1 MGLKN
6 NKLAFTLLTLTLL
19 SGCSFNGSFKSAQ
32 APDHINKLFVENYYN
47 ETPNGPPNMTIVF
60 TELTKEYFQRNS
72 NFELVNSYGDAE
84 LQATIVGYNVT
95 PIAPVG
101 NENVEVA
108 SQNRLTIKVQARYTD
123 NIKSENSFTKSFTK
137 FSDFE
142 AEQNLSDVESELVN
156 EIAGLLIID
165 IFNAAY
171 DNW

>member
-1 MGLKN
+1 MGSKS
-6 NKLAFTLLTLTLL
+6 NKLTLIIIALVL

-32 APDHINKLFVENYYN
+32 APDHINTLFVENYYN
-47 ETPNGPPNMTIVF
+47 ETPNGPPDMTLVF

-72 NFELVNSYGDAE
+72 KFKLVNGYGDAE
-84 LQATIVGYNVT
+84 LQATVVGYNVT

-101 NENVEVA
+101 NEEVEVA
-108 SQNRLTIKVQARYTD
+108 SQNRLTIRVQVRYTD
-123 NIKSENSFTKSFTK
+123 NIKSENSFSKSFSK

-142 AEQNLSDVESELVN
+142 AAQNLSDVESELVN